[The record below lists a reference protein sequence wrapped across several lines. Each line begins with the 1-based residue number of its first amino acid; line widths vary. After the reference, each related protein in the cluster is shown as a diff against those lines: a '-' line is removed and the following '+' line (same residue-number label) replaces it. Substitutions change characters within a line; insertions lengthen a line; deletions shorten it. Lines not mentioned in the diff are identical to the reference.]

1 MKKILKKICGLAL
14 ILVLLSALLA
24 ACSIVK
30 KGTSDPL
37 ETAAP
42 SEAIAGDL
50 ESTAPENPTEV
61 APEEAEETTAPME
74 EETVPPTTEVPE
86 AEAPA
91 TEPPATEPAATEPPK
106 AQSPTTKPP
115 ATQKPTTPP
124 PTEPPATETPV
135 TQPPATE
142 PPATE
147 APSIVPPV
155 TEPPV
160 TEPPAIEPPA
170 TDPPATEPTEPT
182 GCNHEWK
189 RKYHPEEGHYSDPYV
204 RCDCG
209 AKFATVEA
217 WIAHSKSFSQYD
229 AFTYHGGWRSGKEWI
244 IDSPEYYEW
253 ICQKCGYATLI
264 EP

>member
-1 MKKILKKICGLAL
+1 MKKNLKKICGLAA
-14 ILVLLSALLA
+14 ILVLIVSLLA
-24 ACSIVK
+24 ACAAVK

-37 ETAAP
+37 ESTAP
-42 SEAIAGDL
+42 SEMETTVPVETTEATEEI
-50 ESTAPENPTEV
+50 TAPT
-61 APEEAEETTAPME
+61 E
-74 EETVPPTTEVPE
+74 EETIPPTTEVPE
-86 AEAPA
+86 TEAPETEHVTTEPPA

-124 PTEPPATETPV
+124 PTEPPATE
-135 TQPPATE
+135 

-155 TEPPV
+155 TEPPA
-160 TEPPAIEPPA
+160 TEPPA

-189 RKYHPEEGHYSDPYV
+189 RKYHPEEGHYSETFVY
-204 RCDCG
+204 CDCG
-209 AKFATVEA
+209 AKFPTVEQ
-217 WIAHSKSFSQYD
+217 WIAHTKNYIGSAELITD
-229 AFTYHGGWRSGKEWI
+229 HGGWRTGKDWI